1 LLTLNRF
8 GENLTPE
15 SVNNRNSKQMNKS
28 NLILIGIVAAGLIVG
43 VALGGYKDASA
54 AVAS

>member
-1 LLTLNRF
+1 
-8 GENLTPE
+8 
-15 SVNNRNSKQMNKS
+15 MNKS

-54 AVAS
+54 PAAS